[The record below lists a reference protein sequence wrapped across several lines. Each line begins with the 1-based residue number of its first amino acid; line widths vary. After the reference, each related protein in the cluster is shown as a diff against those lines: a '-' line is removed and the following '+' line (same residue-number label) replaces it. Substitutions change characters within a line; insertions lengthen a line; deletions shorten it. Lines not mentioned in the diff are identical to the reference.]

1 MNKSVDINQRI
12 PLAVLKIAIESYL
25 SDTYDQDYIV
35 EQLQLEYSGPNRI
48 NKSLRIIN
56 KILRSDPVG
65 LLKENSELSF
75 QLLKRRYDKNIIL
88 IALLNSAFPFSFEV
102 LSLFGKYFSVQDVVS
117 SEIIKKSI
125 AAVYGGNRSTEN
137 GLYSVIPMFLE
148 AGLFKRSAQ
157 GIYEIVQVEH
167 FLHEFSLEIFKE
179 SFKVNNRRV
188 FIDSDIYNPY
198 FIFTRS

>member
-188 FIDSDIYNPY
+188 FIDCDIYNPY